1 MENSVTTLR
10 EVVEAKTATSEDPKQ
25 VISEETKDIPEEDD
39 KNKVKD
45 DKLKSSLES
54 SEKKRY
60 ENIGVEFAKGASKIF
75 NELEKA

>member
-1 MENSVTTLR
+1 MENSVTNLR
-10 EVVEAKTATSEDPKQ
+10 EVVEAKTGTSEDPKQ

-45 DKLKSSLES
+45 DKLKSSLET